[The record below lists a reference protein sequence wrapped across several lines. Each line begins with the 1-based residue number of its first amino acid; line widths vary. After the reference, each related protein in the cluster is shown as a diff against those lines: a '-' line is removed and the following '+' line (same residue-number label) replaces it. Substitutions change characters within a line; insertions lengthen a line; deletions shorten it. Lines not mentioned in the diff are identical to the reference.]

1 MKVKSCLVGL
11 SLSAIITCSSNIAAS
26 ASSTEQPIVLGYTLY
41 GTSTD
46 SLKVTQPV
54 MNQVSTDSFFFDI
67 NGNIQGDVPRDVL
80 NYSQKNKM
88 KSYAAVSNFN
98 NDINYFDSKLAH
110 DVLDSQEK
118 RTNLINK
125 MYDMV
130 VENHY
135 AGVNIDLENI
145 YPEDR
150 DLLTTFVKET
160 SKKFHSSGHSV
171 MVSVPAKNEE
181 DRENTW
187 TWPFDYAQLGKNADF
202 LQVMTYDEH
211 GTWSEP
217 GSTISQPWLEEN
229 LDYTTRV
236 VDNKK
241 IIMGIPAYGNDW
253 DLSDEKNSKMLAWK
267 DTNALIQKTKA
278 KPRRD
283 AVSGSMVFTYTDKN
297 NHKHEV
303 WYEDETS
310 IKQKTHYTVTKNL
323 AGVSVYAIGQENKQ
337 FWTAVSNG
345 LK

>member
-1 MKVKSCLVGL
+1 MKLKPYLTAL
-11 SLSAIITCSSNIAAS
+11 SLSAIMVCNAIPTSAAS
-26 ASSTEQPIVLGYTLY
+26 TEEPIVLGYTVY

-54 MNQVSTDSFFFDI
+54 MNQVSTDNFFFYSD
-67 NGNIQGDVPRDVL
+67 GTVDGEVPKEVL
-80 NYSQKNKM
+80 SYSQNNKI
-88 KSYAAVSNFN
+88 KSYAALSNFN
-98 NDINYFDSKLAH
+98 NNTNYFDSELAH
-110 DVLDSQEK
+110 NVLSNPAK
-118 RTNLINK
+118 RNKLINQI
-125 MYDMV
+125 YSIV
-130 VENHY
+130 VKYKYE
-135 AGVNIDLENI
+135 GVNIDLENI
-145 YPEDR
+145 KPEDR

-171 MVSVPAKNEE
+171 MVSVPAKNE
-181 DRENTW
+181 DSYWNTW

-217 GSTISQPWLEEN
+217 GSTISKPWLEEN
-229 LDYTTRV
+229 LNYTTRM

-253 DLSDEKNSKMLAWK
+253 DLNDKNNNKMLAWK
-267 DTNALIQKTKA
+267 DVNELIQKTNA
-278 KPRRD
+278 TPHRD
-283 AVSGSMVFTYTDKN
+283 VASGSMVFTYTDN
-297 NHKHEV
+297 NHHKHEV

-310 IKQKTHYTVTKNL
+310 IKQKTHYTITKNL

-337 FWTAVSNG
+337 FWTAISNG